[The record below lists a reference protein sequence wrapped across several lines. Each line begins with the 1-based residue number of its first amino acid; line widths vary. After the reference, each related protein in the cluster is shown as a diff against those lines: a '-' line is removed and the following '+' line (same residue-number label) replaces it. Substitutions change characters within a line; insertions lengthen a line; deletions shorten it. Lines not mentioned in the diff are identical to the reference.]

1 MQGWNKEV
9 VTRLGVDLME
19 GITEYFSGEY
29 TRWRG
34 QPSFTKLGTTL
45 NIVKTYFL
53 APVHRAVEV
62 LAPIMTELQ
71 SCIQGS
77 WAQKDVFRQ
86 ILLDACI
93 RSDDDD
99 DDDKND

>member
-1 MQGWNKEV
+1 M
-9 VTRLGVDLME
+9 
-19 GITEYFSGEY
+19 Y
-29 TRWRG
+29 
-34 QPSFTKLGTTL
+34 
-45 NIVKTYFL
+45 
-53 APVHRAVEV
+53 RAVEV

>member
-34 QPSFTKLGTTL
+34 QPSFTKLGSTL
-45 NIVKTYFL
+45 NIVKTYFRCHL
-53 APVHRAVEV
+53 YRAVEV

>member
-34 QPSFTKLGTTL
+34 QPSFTKLGPSL
-45 NIVKTYFL
+45 NIVKTF
-53 APVHRAVEV
+53 A
-62 LAPIMTELQ
+62 
-71 SCIQGS
+71 
-77 WAQKDVFRQ
+77 K
-86 ILLDACI
+86 I
-93 RSDDDD
+93 R
-99 DDDKND
+99 